1 MQKLLVVV
9 DYQVD
14 FVNGILGFPKAL
26 SLEEKIVDKILEYEN
41 NGYDI
46 VFTLDTHYD
55 NYMETEEAKKLPI
68 PHCIKGSYGHEIFG
82 EVRELSLKYPRFI
95 KETFPSGELFK
106 YLEAKKYDEIALCGL
121 VTNICVISNAVICK
135 AANPNAHIVVL
146 KDLVSSFDL
155 DAENHSFKVMESL
168 HIELK

>member
-14 FVNGILGFPKAL
+14 FVNGVLGFPKAL
-26 SLEEKIVDKILEYEN
+26 ALEEKIVDKILEYEN
-41 NGYDI
+41 NDYDI

-55 NYMETEEAKKLPI
+55 NYMETEEGKNLPI

-95 KETFPSGELFK
+95 KESFPSGELFK
-106 YLEAKKYDEIALCGL
+106 YLEKRQYDEISLCGL
-121 VTNICVISNAVICK
+121 VSNICVISNAIICK

-146 KDLVSSFDL
+146 KDLVASHDL
-155 DAENHSFKVMESL
+155 DAEKYSFMAMKSL